1 MSADVTIHRQRPT
14 PLMDAV
20 QNQDATAVGTRIA
33 AGDGLEARDSWGQ
46 TALHWAAKYE
56 SAEIV
61 GMLLAAGA
69 RTDARDEDGETPLDA
84 AKRTTHTAIIDMLA
98 NAPSVPSV
106 GGKKWWRFGK

>member
-1 MSADVTIHRQRPT
+1 MSADVIIHRQRPT

-20 QNQDATAVGTRIA
+20 QNQDAAAVGARIA
-33 AGDGLEARDSWGQ
+33 AGDDVEARDSWGQ

-61 GMLLAAGA
+61 GMLLVAGA
-69 RTDARDEDGETPLDA
+69 KTDTRDEDGETPLDA
-84 AKRTTHTAIIDMLA
+84 AKRTTHAEIIAMLA
-98 NAPSVPSV
+98 NAPGAPSD